1 MMLTALKEPAIAPIA
16 ALAFQDVCEDCA
28 EQLSCFSGH
37 LMTACRVSINYSVIF
52 AYSVIIVLTGLS
64 PYRIQCNS
72 SSNRSPYRIQ
82 FNCYSNSSLFRVQC
96 NSSSNSFPI
105 GYSVIVALTA
115 FPIGYSLIVTLTA
128 LSLGYSVIVALTGLP
143 ICYSVIVALT
153 ALPVGCSVIIVLTGL
168 PIGYCVIE
176 FIILQEALS
185 NTSLQKRECTR
196 LIAAIC
202 SIICTLPSEQ
212 LSDHLNTLAG
222 SRVERLEQLAR
233 QQVHSDV
240 PHLH

>member
-37 LMTACRVSINYSVIF
+37 LMTACRVSINYSVVL
-52 AYSVIIVLTGLS
+52 AYSVII
-64 PYRIQCNS
+64 
-72 SSNRSPYRIQ
+72 
-82 FNCYSNSSLFRVQC
+82 
-96 NSSSNSFPI
+96 
-105 GYSVIVALTA
+105 
-115 FPIGYSLIVTLTA
+115 
-128 LSLGYSVIVALTGLP
+128 ALTGLP

-153 ALPVGCSVIIVLTGL
+153 ALPVGCSVIIALTGL

-176 FIILQEALS
+176 FIILQEALY

-202 SIICTLPSEQ
+202 SIICTLPLEQ

-222 SRVERLEQLAR
+222 SRVERLEQLAQ

-240 PHLH
+240 PHLHWGLLHNL